1 MMAGSLEEDG
11 MEEGLIDGLE
21 DRVGG
26 GGAGRLGSDFF
37 GTAFALARI
46 SVTLR
51 TAESGL
57 S

>member
-1 MMAGSLEEDG
+1 MEEDG